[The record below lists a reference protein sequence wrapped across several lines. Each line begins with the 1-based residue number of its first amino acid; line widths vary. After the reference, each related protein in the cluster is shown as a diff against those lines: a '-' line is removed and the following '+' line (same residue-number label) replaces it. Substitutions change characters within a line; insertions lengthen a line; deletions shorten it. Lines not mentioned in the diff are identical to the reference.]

1 MVRVS
6 IVETGI
12 SLMELDYNSLV
23 ISMSLVQ
30 LRQLPFV
37 VLLLDQLVYIAVILQ
52 LLLSMMILTN
62 LWEKQSMWDCI
73 QLMEVNSDTD

>member
-1 MVRVS
+1 M
-6 IVETGI
+6 ETGI